1 MQDET
6 WREKLKAGGDVFSRT
21 LTWMQNI
28 ELAQISQDIVERFYN
43 GRGVLAVL
51 SANDIQSGMGRS
63 DASFKQHP
71 GEANQIGRYLRSR
84 LNHPAR

>member
-28 ELAQISQDIVERFYN
+28 ELAQISQDIVERFTTAAEYWRCYRANSIWN
-43 GRGVLAVL
+43 GQHGRRCSSATAVGI
-51 SANDIQSGMGRS
+51 N
-63 DASFKQHP
+63 
-71 GEANQIGRYLRSR
+71 R
-84 LNHPAR
+84 L

>member
-28 ELAQISQDIVERFYN
+28 ELAQISQDIVERFTN

-51 SANDIQSGMGRS
+51 SRQ
-63 DASFKQHP
+63 
-71 GEANQIGRYLRSR
+71 
-84 LNHPAR
+84 